1 MKIKQAINDV
11 QSMSQDGDAI
21 LRSLQNKSMPV
32 IDLLVRESLQNSLDA
47 TLPEA
52 KETKVDFILGEF
64 NSSTLASYFEGI
76 SEQLTSRFNSQADF
90 IAIKD
95 SNTTGLTGD
104 YKSTDA
110 QIVNKSNFFKLVFG
124 IGKNQEM
131 EGAGG
136 SWGLGKTSYFRIGI
150 GIVIY
155 YTRVK
160 NVNGYEE
167 RLIASLIESP
177 KQKFRLLPENDRG
190 IAWWGE
196 YENDE
201 SSQLLPLT
209 ESDDI
214 KEILNIFNIER
225 YKEDET
231 GTTIIVPYIGE
242 NELFIENKES
252 IQYPWE
258 MKRKDAIK
266 LAVQR
271 WYMPRLNNDK
281 YREVCKNSILNCT
294 VSGETFIKGVNTEPT
309 FDLFQDLYNS
319 AATGK
324 AQKENITVKE
334 IFLKR
339 NAMRNP
345 SKTPVGK
352 VAFCEVGKEEMK
364 MMPPDNKF
372 SPLAYIGSKDENK
385 VERNSSIVI
394 AYTRKPGMIIEYNLD
409 GEWSP
414 NKANILNEET
424 NLFGFFVPNSTESL
438 IEKYEQ
444 IGYSTLEQY
453 LRATENADH
462 ASWIDEDG
470 FGIIRRIKEYTAKQI
485 LAHYTENNSE
495 KQTTATSGLSR
506 KFGNLLMPKRNFG
519 KSSSSRMHE
528 ERKHRN
534 VGNRNRVSDIRVIE
548 SNPIDETNV
557 EVRFKASIQKASLN
571 RIFIQILSQEKK
583 ITKKVW
589 SDSISTN
596 TIFPFEIEDLI
607 IESIDAEKYGMSFI
621 DFKDPHIS
629 FQQEDK
635 SEIFIE
641 TTLDRQISIEGKL
654 LLKMRSSEFI
664 PSIAI
669 SSENE
674 KAEEKL

>member
-319 AATGK
+319 VCNRKGSK
-324 AQKENITVKE
+324 REYNC
-334 IFLKR
+334 KR
-339 NAMRNP
+339 N
-345 SKTPVGK
+345 
-352 VAFCEVGKEEMK
+352 
-364 MMPPDNKF
+364 
-372 SPLAYIGSKDENK
+372 
-385 VERNSSIVI
+385 
-394 AYTRKPGMIIEYNLD
+394 
-409 GEWSP
+409 
-414 NKANILNEET
+414 
-424 NLFGFFVPNSTESL
+424 
-438 IEKYEQ
+438 
-444 IGYSTLEQY
+444 
-453 LRATENADH
+453 
-462 ASWIDEDG
+462 
-470 FGIIRRIKEYTAKQI
+470 
-485 LAHYTENNSE
+485 
-495 KQTTATSGLSR
+495 
-506 KFGNLLMPKRNFG
+506 
-519 KSSSSRMHE
+519 
-528 ERKHRN
+528 
-534 VGNRNRVSDIRVIE
+534 
-548 SNPIDETNV
+548 
-557 EVRFKASIQKASLN
+557 
-571 RIFIQILSQEKK
+571 
-583 ITKKVW
+583 
-589 SDSISTN
+589 
-596 TIFPFEIEDLI
+596 
-607 IESIDAEKYGMSFI
+607 
-621 DFKDPHIS
+621 
-629 FQQEDK
+629 
-635 SEIFIE
+635 
-641 TTLDRQISIEGKL
+641 
-654 LLKMRSSEFI
+654 I
-664 PSIAI
+664 P
-669 SSENE
+669 
-674 KAEEKL
+674 